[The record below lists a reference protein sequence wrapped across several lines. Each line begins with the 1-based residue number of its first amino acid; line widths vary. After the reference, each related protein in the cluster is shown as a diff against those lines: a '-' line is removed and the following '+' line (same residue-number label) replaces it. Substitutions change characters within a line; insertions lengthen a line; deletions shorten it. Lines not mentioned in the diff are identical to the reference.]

1 MVRTGRASFAQE
13 RLYFL
18 NQLQPGNPAYV
29 VAFGVHLHGTLRP
42 EALRAALLRVTARH
56 EALRTTFAL
65 VDGVLVQRV
74 ADSPQAEIEIE
85 AGEWAD
91 RDTQEGFLRTLV
103 AEQARRAFALDE
115 GPVLRAYLRSWG
127 PDEHTLAVLVHHIA
141 CDGWSV
147 GLLLQDLAAE
157 YNAALAGADG
167 AGHAEPA
174 ESYLAYAQ
182 RQRADWERDGSGLDF
197 WRTTL
202 RDVPQLALL
211 TDFPRPSVLGN
222 RGAVLRR
229 PVDAGLVDRLTAW
242 AREHGAT
249 LFAVTLAAY
258 AAVLSRYARQDDVV
272 IGVPVANR
280 MDEAEERLVGC
291 LVNTLPIRL
300 DLADRPRFAELVDRA
315 RRASMA
321 AFANQ
326 DVPFEEI
333 VRATVGER
341 QLSHAPLFQTSL
353 TVQNFPFAFPEFDGV
368 KLTEV
373 DVEVD
378 VTKFDVGLTLD
389 VSTDAPFLRAEYST
403 ELFTEESV
411 ATLLRHYLTFLRAIV
426 DEPDAEPSM
435 VDAAEHR
442 LLVEEVNPPLTAEP
456 IGYPSVLR
464 RFDEH
469 VARTPEAVAVRHR
482 DATVTYAELDRWAG
496 RIAAGLADLGIG
508 HGDRV
513 GLLLGRSPAVIA
525 AIVGVWRLGAVYVP
539 LDPEYPRQRLDL
551 ITASAGLR
559 IMLAEPGTADTAGAL
574 TAGRGI
580 RLADPHTL
588 DGAAEVPL
596 AYPAG
601 DDPAYVIY
609 TSGSTGVPKGVL
621 VGHGG
626 LDALNTPT
634 PGGLDVTAAD
644 VWLAASSFSFDA
656 SVWEMWGAL
665 TTGGRLV
672 IADQADLVDRERLA
686 ALVHREAVTAV
697 FQTPG
702 ALYRLLPPYLRQLGG
717 GRSRLR
723 YVVLGGEALSWA
735 RLTQLVGGAPQ
746 LDTVFVN
753 MYGITEGTIHCTIF
767 AAPTAELAR
776 VREGTIGVPLPSAR
790 CYVLDE
796 QLRPTGVDVPGELY
810 CGGVL
815 VAHGYVNNPELTA
828 ARFLPDP
835 YGRGIMYKTGDVVKW
850 GADGT
855 MVYLGRNDT
864 QVQLRGYRVELAEVE
879 GAFLTH
885 PAVRSCAVAAENDQ
899 LVAFVVGGTGPDT
912 ERELRGHV
920 RRTLPA
926 YMVPARILAV
936 EAIPLTAHGKVDT
949 ARLLA
954 ETRVARTAAA
964 PAPAADRAAG
974 TDLQERVRACWS
986 EVLGRSDVGLHD
998 NFFDLGGHSFAL
1010 IALQQ
1015 RLADEGLEVSV
1026 TDLFRAGTV
1035 AGCAAQLREAAP
1047 VLADARV
1054 TQRHQ
1059 GRALLAGRRRGA
1071 GGGRG

>member
-1 MVRTGRASFAQE
+1 
-13 RLYFL
+13 
-18 NQLQPGNPAYV
+18 
-29 VAFGVHLHGTLRP
+29 
-42 EALRAALLRVTARH
+42 
-56 EALRTTFAL
+56 
-65 VDGVLVQRV
+65 
-74 ADSPQAEIEIE
+74 
-85 AGEWAD
+85 
-91 RDTQEGFLRTLV
+91 
-103 AEQARRAFALDE
+103 
-115 GPVLRAYLRSWG
+115 
-127 PDEHTLAVLVHHIA
+127 
-141 CDGWSV
+141 
-147 GLLLQDLAAE
+147 
-157 YNAALAGADG
+157 
-167 AGHAEPA
+167 
-174 ESYLAYAQ
+174 
-182 RQRADWERDGSGLDF
+182 
-197 WRTTL
+197 
-202 RDVPQLALL
+202 
-211 TDFPRPSVLGN
+211 
-222 RGAVLRR
+222 
-229 PVDAGLVDRLTAW
+229 
-242 AREHGAT
+242 
-249 LFAVTLAAY
+249 
-258 AAVLSRYARQDDVV
+258 
-272 IGVPVANR
+272 
-280 MDEAEERLVGC
+280 
-291 LVNTLPIRL
+291 
-300 DLADRPRFAELVDRA
+300 
-315 RRASMA
+315 
-321 AFANQ
+321 
-326 DVPFEEI
+326 
-333 VRATVGER
+333 
-341 QLSHAPLFQTSL
+341 
-353 TVQNFPFAFPEFDGV
+353 
-368 KLTEV
+368 
-373 DVEVD
+373 
-378 VTKFDVGLTLD
+378 
-389 VSTDAPFLRAEYST
+389 
-403 ELFTEESV
+403 
-411 ATLLRHYLTFLRAIV
+411 
-426 DEPDAEPSM
+426 
-435 VDAAEHR
+435 
-442 LLVEEVNPPLTAEP
+442 
-456 IGYPSVLR
+456 
-464 RFDEH
+464 
-469 VARTPEAVAVRHR
+469 
-482 DATVTYAELDRWAG
+482 
-496 RIAAGLADLGIG
+496 
-508 HGDRV
+508 
-513 GLLLGRSPAVIA
+513 
-525 AIVGVWRLGAVYVP
+525 
-539 LDPEYPRQRLDL
+539 DPEYPRQRLDL

-767 AAPTAELAR
+767 AAPAAELAR

-835 YGRGIMYKTGDVVKW
+835 YGRGVMYKTGDVVKW

-954 ETRVARTAAA
+954 ETRAARTAAA

-1015 RLADEGLEVSV
+1015 RLADDGLEVSV

-1054 TQRHQ
+1054 TQRH
-1059 GRALLAGRRRGA
+1059 
-1071 GGGRG
+1071 